1 MKRSNLYTF
10 LLTLLVCFAVQLQA
24 TAQQAK
30 PFWSEIQAFQ
40 KQDSIAMPPRNGIV
54 FVGSSSVR
62 MWKDAEEIFKKYQVI
77 NRGFGGSTLADAIL
91 YQDELIFR
99 YEPRQVVIYTGEND
113 VASGVS
119 ATETFDRFKT
129 LVTNIRTKM
138 PEVPLVFMSMKE
150 SPSRVQFRDTLL
162 KANAMIKDYIS
173 TMPKAVYLDVN
184 AKMLDKDGNTRPELF
199 REDMLHMKQAG
210 YDIWEKALRPH
221 LLKK

>member
-1 MKRSNLYTF
+1 MKRSNFNLF
-10 LLTLLVCFAVQLQA
+10 LLTCLVCIATQFKA
-24 TAQQAK
+24 TAQQTK

-40 KQDSIAMPPRNGIV
+40 KQDSIAMPPKNGIV

-62 MWKDAEEIFKKYQVI
+62 MWKDAEETFRKYQVI

-129 LVTNIRTKM
+129 LVTNIRAKM
-138 PEVPLVFMSMKE
+138 PEVPLVFLSMKE
-150 SPSRVQFRDTLL
+150 SPSRKQYRDTLL
-162 KANAMIKDYIS
+162 KANAMIKDYMS

-184 AKMLDKDGNTRPELF
+184 AKMLDKAGNTRPELF
-199 REDMLHMKQAG
+199 REDMLHLKKQG
-210 YDIWEKALRPH
+210 YDIWEKALRPY
-221 LLKK
+221 LLKP